1 MKQIKL
7 QQGQAFKLQFFVMEN
22 NVPSKLKQGEYIA
35 IGFYD
40 EYCGKYVV
48 KSNKNE
54 INYDQKTGM
63 YYVIIPS
70 DITKA
75 FSGNVDIEVAVYDN
89 SSKNITPAKNIIQ
102 TYFEERKIIKDI

>member
-54 INYDQKTGM
+54 IDYDQETGM
-63 YYVIIPS
+63 YSVVIPS
-70 DITKA
+70 DITKRFA
-75 FSGNVDIEVAVYDN
+75 GNVDIEVAVYDN
-89 SSKNITPAKNIIQ
+89 SGKNIAPAKNVVS
-102 TYFEERKIIKDI
+102 TYFDERKIIKDI